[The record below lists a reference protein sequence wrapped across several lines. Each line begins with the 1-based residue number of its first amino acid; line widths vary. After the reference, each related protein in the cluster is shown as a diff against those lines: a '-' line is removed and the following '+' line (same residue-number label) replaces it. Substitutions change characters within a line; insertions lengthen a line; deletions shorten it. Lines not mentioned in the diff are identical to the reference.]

1 MTESQSRGDSVGKQ
15 KDTRRSSLWAVDRWR
30 EISVYEKIREL
41 RLISRDQGRIIS
53 ETMILKEGEIG
64 IMMTPNVW
72 PVYIVNIVSL
82 LKFIDNENSRNRKSR
97 S

>member
-1 MTESQSRGDSVGKQ
+1 MKQ
-15 KDTRRSSLWAVDRWR
+15 KYRRRSSLWVVDRLR
-30 EISVYEKIREL
+30 TKNSVYEKIKQP

-53 ETMILKEGEIG
+53 EIMILKEEEIG

-72 PVYIVNIVSL
+72 PIFTINIGSL
-82 LKFIDNENSRNRKSR
+82 LKFIDTENSRNYKSR